1 MAGGKGGST
10 TSTVEV
16 PQYIEDAARRNLERA
31 DLISQIG
38 YVPYFGPDVA
48 AFTPQQ
54 EAAFAGTQQLAGAF
68 GTPTAANIGVPAP
81 QTFAGGVRGYSS
93 APMFEQ
99 AQFELGRRRPAQKAF
114 IDSLFIDPFSGA
126 FNPISTTPLDMGEVV
141 DTTTTTTPVT
151 TTTTTGVG
159 GGPTP
164 VIADDFGNRGGVKVV
179 NLGGTDFAIGGTA
192 LDLAG
197 QPVDS
202 LTDQELKY
210 LADLGLAG
218 TVDFGLNDGTTFV
231 PFGDQPV
238 FDEKGLDVS
247 EQNALRSR
255 INAIRNLENE
265 RNRQR
270 ASGYGAEAAS
280 TGQSVADLARAVEA
294 ERDQRFGVTRGGTAT
309 QYAGG
314 GIGDFYDPRAGAFGQ
329 ATATDIGEG
338 SFTADLTRSLTDP
351 NYNPEGTVLSRA
363 LGDISF
369 GNIFG
374 QPSQQAQN
382 RYIQEV
388 RQRQLASDN
397 AAQRR
402 ESELVNLISGVG
414 GQGLLDS
421 GVELAGDQ
429 TMALE
434 RQFGTLTTS
443 EVVDQANL
451 EQKSIPLGKGGKD
464 QTRKVLDK
472 AAQEGNLGAYVDSFM
487 DKYGGNLNQ
496 FQQDTGISNAVMKDI
511 EKIAA
516 AKGQ

>member
-1 MAGGKGGST
+1 MSGGKGGST

-31 DLISQIG
+31 DLISKIG

-68 GTPTAANIGVPAP
+68 GTPTTMDMGVPAP

-151 TTTTTGVG
+151 TTTTNGGG

-164 VIADDFGNRGGVKVV
+164 VIADDFGNRGGTSFTTYGGSQDVANQAVV
-179 NLGGTDFAIGGTA
+179 DAFADFGQQVSDAVATGGTVNVEDNPAFNAGIKAANENVVTTFETKDGKTVSKTRGSLTQSDINSASAADQGRLAAESMLAAGIRNVGAGFAQDDPTTGFLGGLQDA
-192 LDLAG
+192 
-197 QPVDS
+197 
-202 LTDQELKY
+202 Y
-210 LADLGLAG
+210 
-218 TVDFGLNDGTTFV
+218 
-231 PFGDQPV
+231 
-238 FDEKGLDVS
+238 
-247 EQNALRSR
+247 
-255 INAIRNLENE
+255 
-265 RNRQR
+265 
-270 ASGYGAEAAS
+270 GYIAQGPQ
-280 TGQSVADLARAVEA
+280 T
-294 ERDQRFGVTRGGTAT
+294 
-309 QYAGG
+309 
-314 GIGDFYDPRAGAFGQ
+314 I
-329 ATATDIGEG
+329 
-338 SFTADLTRSLTDP
+338 
-351 NYNPEGTVLSRA
+351 
-363 LGDISF
+363 LGDIF
-369 GNIFG
+369 GPTTA
-374 QPSQQAQN
+374 QTQA
-382 RYIQEV
+382 RLDAE
-388 RQRQLASDN
+388 RAARAAASEN

-402 ESELVNLISGVG
+402 ASELNRAIAEVG
-414 GQGLLDS
+414 GQELLDT
-421 GVELAGDQ
+421 GVQLAGDQ

-434 RQFGTLTTS
+434 RQFGTLTTT

-451 EQKSIPLGKGGKD
+451 DQKSIPLGKGGKK

-496 FQQDTGISNAVMKDI
+496 FQQDTGISSAVMKDI

-516 AKGQ
+516 AKG

>member
-151 TTTTTGVG
+151 TTTTSGGGGGG

-164 VIADDFGNRGGVKVV
+164 VIADDFGNRGGTSFTTYGGSQDVANQAIIDAFADYGKQITAGTAKPEDNPAFNAGIKAANENVV
-179 NLGGTDFAIGGTA
+179 TTFRTKSGDTVRKTRGSLTQSDINSASAADQGRLAAESMLAAGIRNVGAGFAQDDPTTGFLGGLQDAYGYIAQGPQTILGDVFSPTTA
-192 LDLAG
+192 QTQARLDA
-197 QPVDS
+197 
-202 LTDQELKY
+202 EI
-210 LADLGLAG
+210 AA
-218 TVDFGLNDGTTFV
+218 
-231 PFGDQPV
+231 
-238 FDEKGLDVS
+238 
-247 EQNALRSR
+247 
-255 INAIRNLENE
+255 
-265 RNRQR
+265 R
-270 ASGYGAEAAS
+270 AAAS
-280 TGQSVADLARAVEA
+280 E
-294 ERDQRFGVTRGGTAT
+294 
-309 QYAGG
+309 
-314 GIGDFYDPRAGAFGQ
+314 
-329 ATATDIGEG
+329 
-338 SFTADLTRSLTDP
+338 
-351 NYNPEGTVLSRA
+351 
-363 LGDISF
+363 
-369 GNIFG
+369 
-374 QPSQQAQN
+374 
-382 RYIQEV
+382 
-388 RQRQLASDN
+388 N

-402 ESELVNLISGVG
+402 ESELNRAIAEVG
-414 GQGLLDS
+414 GQELLDT
-421 GVELAGDQ
+421 GAQLAGDQ

-451 EQKSIPLGKGGKD
+451 DQKSIPLGKGGKD

-516 AKGQ
+516 AKG

>member
-31 DLISQIG
+31 DLISKIG

-68 GTPTAANIGVPAP
+68 GAPTAANIGVPAP

-126 FNPISTTPLDMGEVV
+126 FNPISTNPLDMGEVV

-164 VIADDFGNRGGVKVV
+164 VIADDFGNRGGTSFTTYGGSQDVANQAVV
-179 NLGGTDFAIGGTA
+179 DAFADYGARISAGEDVPPEDNPAFNAGIKAANENVVTTFRTKSGDTVRKTRGNLTQSDINSASAADQGRLAAESMLAAGIRNVGAGFAQDDPTTGFLGGLQDAYGYIAQGPQTILGDVFSPTTA
-192 LDLAG
+192 QTQARLDA
-197 QPVDS
+197 
-202 LTDQELKY
+202 EI
-210 LADLGLAG
+210 AA
-218 TVDFGLNDGTTFV
+218 
-231 PFGDQPV
+231 
-238 FDEKGLDVS
+238 
-247 EQNALRSR
+247 
-255 INAIRNLENE
+255 
-265 RNRQR
+265 R
-270 ASGYGAEAAS
+270 AAAS
-280 TGQSVADLARAVEA
+280 E
-294 ERDQRFGVTRGGTAT
+294 
-309 QYAGG
+309 
-314 GIGDFYDPRAGAFGQ
+314 
-329 ATATDIGEG
+329 
-338 SFTADLTRSLTDP
+338 
-351 NYNPEGTVLSRA
+351 
-363 LGDISF
+363 
-369 GNIFG
+369 
-374 QPSQQAQN
+374 
-382 RYIQEV
+382 
-388 RQRQLASDN
+388 N

-402 ESELVNLISGVG
+402 ESELNRAIAEVG
-414 GQGLLDS
+414 GQELLDT
-421 GVELAGDQ
+421 GAQLAGDQ
-429 TMALE
+429 LMALE

-487 DKYGGNLNQ
+487 DKYGSNLDQ
-496 FQQDTGISNAVMKDI
+496 FQQDTGISSAVMKDI
-511 EKIAA
+511 EKIAV
-516 AKGQ
+516 AKG

>member
-1 MAGGKGGST
+1 MSGGKGGST

-31 DLISQIG
+31 DLISKIG

-68 GTPTAANIGVPAP
+68 GTPTTMDMGVPAP

-151 TTTTTGVG
+151 TTTTNGGG

-164 VIADDFGNRGGVKVV
+164 VIADDFGNRGGTSFTTYGGSQDVANQAVV
-179 NLGGTDFAIGGTA
+179 DAFADFGQQVSDAVATGGTVNVEDNPAFNAGIKAANENVVTTFETKDGKTVSKTRGSLTQSDINSASAADQGRLAAESMLAAGIRNVGAGFAQDDPTTGFLGGLQDA
-192 LDLAG
+192 
-197 QPVDS
+197 
-202 LTDQELKY
+202 Y
-210 LADLGLAG
+210 
-218 TVDFGLNDGTTFV
+218 
-231 PFGDQPV
+231 
-238 FDEKGLDVS
+238 
-247 EQNALRSR
+247 
-255 INAIRNLENE
+255 
-265 RNRQR
+265 
-270 ASGYGAEAAS
+270 GYIAQGPQ
-280 TGQSVADLARAVEA
+280 T
-294 ERDQRFGVTRGGTAT
+294 
-309 QYAGG
+309 
-314 GIGDFYDPRAGAFGQ
+314 I
-329 ATATDIGEG
+329 
-338 SFTADLTRSLTDP
+338 
-351 NYNPEGTVLSRA
+351 
-363 LGDISF
+363 LGDIF
-369 GNIFG
+369 GPTTA
-374 QPSQQAQN
+374 QTQA
-382 RYIQEV
+382 RLDAE
-388 RQRQLASDN
+388 RAARAAASEN

-402 ESELVNLISGVG
+402 ASELNRAIAEVG
-414 GQGLLDS
+414 GQELLDT
-421 GVELAGDQ
+421 GVQLAGDQ

-434 RQFGTLTTS
+434 RQFGTLTTT

-451 EQKSIPLGKGGKD
+451 DQKSIPLGKGGKK

-496 FQQDTGISNAVMKDI
+496 FQQDTGISSAVMKDI

>member
-68 GTPTAANIGVPAP
+68 GTPTTMDMGVPAP

-141 DTTTTTTPVT
+141 DTTSTTAPVISTTPVT
-151 TTTTTGVG
+151 TTTGGG
-159 GGPTP
+159 GGPTR
-164 VIADDFGNRGGVKVV
+164 VIADDFGNRGGTSFTTYGGSQDVANQAVV
-179 NLGGTDFAIGGTA
+179 DAFADFGQQVSDAVATGGTVNVEDNPAFNAGIKAANENVVTTFRTKSGDTVRKTRGSLTQSDINSASAADQGRLAAESMLAAGIRNVGAGFAQDDPTTGFLGGLQDAYGYIAQGPQTILGDVFSPTTA
-192 LDLAG
+192 QTQARLDA
-197 QPVDS
+197 
-202 LTDQELKY
+202 EI
-210 LADLGLAG
+210 AA
-218 TVDFGLNDGTTFV
+218 
-231 PFGDQPV
+231 
-238 FDEKGLDVS
+238 
-247 EQNALRSR
+247 
-255 INAIRNLENE
+255 
-265 RNRQR
+265 R
-270 ASGYGAEAAS
+270 AAAS
-280 TGQSVADLARAVEA
+280 E
-294 ERDQRFGVTRGGTAT
+294 
-309 QYAGG
+309 
-314 GIGDFYDPRAGAFGQ
+314 
-329 ATATDIGEG
+329 
-338 SFTADLTRSLTDP
+338 
-351 NYNPEGTVLSRA
+351 
-363 LGDISF
+363 
-369 GNIFG
+369 
-374 QPSQQAQN
+374 
-382 RYIQEV
+382 
-388 RQRQLASDN
+388 N

-402 ESELVNLISGVG
+402 ENELNRAIAEVG
-414 GQGLLDS
+414 GQELLDT
-421 GVELAGDQ
+421 GAQLAGDQ
-429 TMALE
+429 IMALE

-451 EQKSIPLGKGGKD
+451 DQKSIPLGKGGKD

-487 DKYGGNLNQ
+487 DKYGSNLNQ
-496 FQQDTGISNAVMKDI
+496 FQQDTGISSAVMKDI

-516 AKGQ
+516 AKG

>member
-68 GTPTAANIGVPAP
+68 GTPTTMDMGVPAP

-126 FNPISTTPLDMGEVV
+126 FNPISTNPLDMGEVV

-151 TTTTTGVG
+151 TTTTTVGGG
-159 GGPTP
+159 GGPTR
-164 VIADDFGNRGGVKVV
+164 VIADDFGNRGGTSFTTYGGSQDVANQAIIDAFADYGKQITAGTAKPEDNPAFNAGIKAANENVV
-179 NLGGTDFAIGGTA
+179 TTFRTKSGDTVRKTRGSLTQSDINSASAADQGRLAAESMLAAGIRNVGAGFAQDDPTTGFLGGLQDAYGYIAQGPQTILGDVFSPTTA
-192 LDLAG
+192 QTQARLDA
-197 QPVDS
+197 
-202 LTDQELKY
+202 EI
-210 LADLGLAG
+210 AA
-218 TVDFGLNDGTTFV
+218 
-231 PFGDQPV
+231 
-238 FDEKGLDVS
+238 
-247 EQNALRSR
+247 
-255 INAIRNLENE
+255 
-265 RNRQR
+265 R
-270 ASGYGAEAAS
+270 AAAS
-280 TGQSVADLARAVEA
+280 E
-294 ERDQRFGVTRGGTAT
+294 
-309 QYAGG
+309 
-314 GIGDFYDPRAGAFGQ
+314 
-329 ATATDIGEG
+329 
-338 SFTADLTRSLTDP
+338 
-351 NYNPEGTVLSRA
+351 
-363 LGDISF
+363 
-369 GNIFG
+369 
-374 QPSQQAQN
+374 
-382 RYIQEV
+382 
-388 RQRQLASDN
+388 N

-402 ESELVNLISGVG
+402 ESELNRAIAEVG
-414 GQGLLDS
+414 GQELLDT
-421 GVELAGDQ
+421 GAQLAGDQ

-451 EQKSIPLGKGGKD
+451 DQKSIPLGKGGKD

-516 AKGQ
+516 AKG

>member
-68 GTPTAANIGVPAP
+68 GTPTTMDMGVPAP

-151 TTTTTGVG
+151 TTTTSGGGGGG

-164 VIADDFGNRGGVKVV
+164 VIADDFGNRGGTSFTTYGGSQDVANQAIIDAFADYGKQITAGTAKPEDNPAFNAGIKAANENVV
-179 NLGGTDFAIGGTA
+179 TTFRTKSGDTVRKTRGSLTQSDINSASAADQGRLAAESMLAAGIRNVGAGFAQDDPTTGFLGGLQDAYGYIAQGPQTILGDVFSPTTA
-192 LDLAG
+192 QTQARLDA
-197 QPVDS
+197 
-202 LTDQELKY
+202 EI
-210 LADLGLAG
+210 AA
-218 TVDFGLNDGTTFV
+218 
-231 PFGDQPV
+231 
-238 FDEKGLDVS
+238 
-247 EQNALRSR
+247 
-255 INAIRNLENE
+255 
-265 RNRQR
+265 R
-270 ASGYGAEAAS
+270 AAAS
-280 TGQSVADLARAVEA
+280 E
-294 ERDQRFGVTRGGTAT
+294 
-309 QYAGG
+309 
-314 GIGDFYDPRAGAFGQ
+314 
-329 ATATDIGEG
+329 
-338 SFTADLTRSLTDP
+338 
-351 NYNPEGTVLSRA
+351 
-363 LGDISF
+363 
-369 GNIFG
+369 
-374 QPSQQAQN
+374 
-382 RYIQEV
+382 
-388 RQRQLASDN
+388 N

-402 ESELVNLISGVG
+402 ESELNRAIAEVG
-414 GQGLLDS
+414 GQEPLDT
-421 GVELAGDQ
+421 GAQLAGDQ

-451 EQKSIPLGKGGKD
+451 DQKSIPLGKGGKD

>member
-68 GTPTAANIGVPAP
+68 GTPTTMDMGVPAP

-151 TTTTTGVG
+151 TTTTSGGGGGG

-164 VIADDFGNRGGVKVV
+164 VIADDFGNRGGTSFTTYGGSQDVANQAIIDAFADYGKQITAGTAKPEDNPAFNAGIKAANENVV
-179 NLGGTDFAIGGTA
+179 TTFRTKSGDTVRKTRGSLTQSDINSASAADQGRLAAESMLAAGIRNVGAGFAQDDPTTGFLGGLQDAYGYIAQGPQTILGDVFSPTTA
-192 LDLAG
+192 QTQARLDA
-197 QPVDS
+197 
-202 LTDQELKY
+202 EI
-210 LADLGLAG
+210 AA
-218 TVDFGLNDGTTFV
+218 
-231 PFGDQPV
+231 
-238 FDEKGLDVS
+238 
-247 EQNALRSR
+247 
-255 INAIRNLENE
+255 
-265 RNRQR
+265 R
-270 ASGYGAEAAS
+270 AAAS
-280 TGQSVADLARAVEA
+280 E
-294 ERDQRFGVTRGGTAT
+294 
-309 QYAGG
+309 
-314 GIGDFYDPRAGAFGQ
+314 
-329 ATATDIGEG
+329 
-338 SFTADLTRSLTDP
+338 
-351 NYNPEGTVLSRA
+351 
-363 LGDISF
+363 
-369 GNIFG
+369 
-374 QPSQQAQN
+374 
-382 RYIQEV
+382 
-388 RQRQLASDN
+388 N

-402 ESELVNLISGVG
+402 ESELNRAIAEVG
-414 GQGLLDS
+414 GQELLDT
-421 GVELAGDQ
+421 GAQLAGDQ

-451 EQKSIPLGKGGKD
+451 DQKSIPLGKGGKD

>member
-68 GTPTAANIGVPAP
+68 GTPTTMDMGVPAP

-151 TTTTTGVG
+151 TTTTSGGGGGG

-164 VIADDFGNRGGVKVV
+164 VIADDFGNRGGTSFTTYGGSQDVANQAIIDAFADYGKQITAGTAKPEDNPAFNAGIKAANENVV
-179 NLGGTDFAIGGTA
+179 TTFRTKSGDTVRKTRGSLTQSDINSASAADQGRLAAESMLAAGIRNVGAGFAQDDPTTGFLGGLQDAYGYIAQGPQTILGDVFSPTTA
-192 LDLAG
+192 QTQARLDA
-197 QPVDS
+197 
-202 LTDQELKY
+202 EI
-210 LADLGLAG
+210 AA
-218 TVDFGLNDGTTFV
+218 
-231 PFGDQPV
+231 
-238 FDEKGLDVS
+238 
-247 EQNALRSR
+247 
-255 INAIRNLENE
+255 
-265 RNRQR
+265 R
-270 ASGYGAEAAS
+270 AAAS
-280 TGQSVADLARAVEA
+280 E
-294 ERDQRFGVTRGGTAT
+294 
-309 QYAGG
+309 
-314 GIGDFYDPRAGAFGQ
+314 
-329 ATATDIGEG
+329 
-338 SFTADLTRSLTDP
+338 
-351 NYNPEGTVLSRA
+351 
-363 LGDISF
+363 
-369 GNIFG
+369 
-374 QPSQQAQN
+374 
-382 RYIQEV
+382 
-388 RQRQLASDN
+388 N

-402 ESELVNLISGVG
+402 ESELNRAIAEVG
-414 GQGLLDS
+414 GQELLDT
-421 GVELAGDQ
+421 GAQLAGDQ

-451 EQKSIPLGKGGKD
+451 DQKSIPLGKGGKD

-516 AKGQ
+516 AKG

>member
-1 MAGGKGGST
+1 MSGGKGGST

-68 GTPTAANIGVPAP
+68 GTPTTMDMGVPAP

-141 DTTTTTTPVT
+141 DTTSTTAPVISTTPVT
-151 TTTTTGVG
+151 TTTGGG
-159 GGPTP
+159 GGPTR
-164 VIADDFGNRGGVKVV
+164 VIADDFGNRGGTSFTTYGGSQDVANQAVV
-179 NLGGTDFAIGGTA
+179 DAFADFGQQVSDAVATGGTVNVEDNPAFNAGIKAANENVVTTFRTKSGDTVRKTRGSLTQSDINSASAADQGRLAAESMLAAGIRNVGAGFAQDDPTTGFLGGLQDAYGYIAQGPQTILGDVFSPTTA
-192 LDLAG
+192 QTQARLDA
-197 QPVDS
+197 
-202 LTDQELKY
+202 EI
-210 LADLGLAG
+210 AA
-218 TVDFGLNDGTTFV
+218 
-231 PFGDQPV
+231 
-238 FDEKGLDVS
+238 
-247 EQNALRSR
+247 
-255 INAIRNLENE
+255 
-265 RNRQR
+265 R
-270 ASGYGAEAAS
+270 AAAS
-280 TGQSVADLARAVEA
+280 E
-294 ERDQRFGVTRGGTAT
+294 
-309 QYAGG
+309 
-314 GIGDFYDPRAGAFGQ
+314 
-329 ATATDIGEG
+329 
-338 SFTADLTRSLTDP
+338 
-351 NYNPEGTVLSRA
+351 
-363 LGDISF
+363 
-369 GNIFG
+369 
-374 QPSQQAQN
+374 
-382 RYIQEV
+382 
-388 RQRQLASDN
+388 N

-402 ESELVNLISGVG
+402 ENELNRAIAEVG
-414 GQGLLDS
+414 GQELLDT
-421 GVELAGDQ
+421 GAQLAGDQ
-429 TMALE
+429 IMALE

-451 EQKSIPLGKGGKD
+451 DQKSIPLGKGGKD

-487 DKYGGNLNQ
+487 DKYGSNLNQ
-496 FQQDTGISNAVMKDI
+496 FQQDTGISSAVMKDI

-516 AKGQ
+516 AKG

>member
-68 GTPTAANIGVPAP
+68 GTPTTMDMGVPAP

-151 TTTTTGVG
+151 TTTTSGGGGGG

-164 VIADDFGNRGGVKVV
+164 VIADDFGNRGGTSFTTYGGSQDVANQAIIDAFADYGKQITAGTAKPEDNPAFNAGIKAANENVV
-179 NLGGTDFAIGGTA
+179 TTFRTKSGDTVRKTRGSLTQSDINSASAADQGRLAAESMLAAGIRNVGAGFAQDDPTTGFLGGLQDAYGYIAQGPQTILGDVFSPTTA
-192 LDLAG
+192 QTQARLDA
-197 QPVDS
+197 
-202 LTDQELKY
+202 EI
-210 LADLGLAG
+210 AA
-218 TVDFGLNDGTTFV
+218 
-231 PFGDQPV
+231 
-238 FDEKGLDVS
+238 
-247 EQNALRSR
+247 
-255 INAIRNLENE
+255 
-265 RNRQR
+265 R
-270 ASGYGAEAAS
+270 AAAS
-280 TGQSVADLARAVEA
+280 E
-294 ERDQRFGVTRGGTAT
+294 
-309 QYAGG
+309 
-314 GIGDFYDPRAGAFGQ
+314 
-329 ATATDIGEG
+329 
-338 SFTADLTRSLTDP
+338 
-351 NYNPEGTVLSRA
+351 
-363 LGDISF
+363 
-369 GNIFG
+369 
-374 QPSQQAQN
+374 
-382 RYIQEV
+382 
-388 RQRQLASDN
+388 N

-402 ESELVNLISGVG
+402 ESELNRAIAEVG
-414 GQGLLDS
+414 GQELLDT
-421 GVELAGDQ
+421 GAQLAGDQ

-451 EQKSIPLGKGGKD
+451 DQKSIPLGKGGKD

-472 AAQEGNLGAYVDSFM
+472 AAQEGNLGAYVDSLM
-487 DKYGGNLNQ
+487 DKYGGNFNQ

>member
-68 GTPTAANIGVPAP
+68 GTPTTMDMGVPAP

-151 TTTTTGVG
+151 TTTTSGGGGGG

-164 VIADDFGNRGGVKVV
+164 VIADDFGNRGGTSFTTYGGSQDVANQAIIDAFADYGKQITAGTAKPEDNPAFNAGIKAANENVV
-179 NLGGTDFAIGGTA
+179 TTFRTKSGDTVRKTRGSLTQSDINSASAADQGRLAAESMLAAGIRNVGAGFAQDDPTTGFLGGLQDAYGYIAQGPQTILGDVFSPTTA
-192 LDLAG
+192 QTQARLDA
-197 QPVDS
+197 
-202 LTDQELKY
+202 EI
-210 LADLGLAG
+210 AA
-218 TVDFGLNDGTTFV
+218 
-231 PFGDQPV
+231 
-238 FDEKGLDVS
+238 
-247 EQNALRSR
+247 
-255 INAIRNLENE
+255 
-265 RNRQR
+265 R
-270 ASGYGAEAAS
+270 AAAS
-280 TGQSVADLARAVEA
+280 E
-294 ERDQRFGVTRGGTAT
+294 
-309 QYAGG
+309 
-314 GIGDFYDPRAGAFGQ
+314 
-329 ATATDIGEG
+329 
-338 SFTADLTRSLTDP
+338 
-351 NYNPEGTVLSRA
+351 
-363 LGDISF
+363 
-369 GNIFG
+369 
-374 QPSQQAQN
+374 
-382 RYIQEV
+382 
-388 RQRQLASDN
+388 N

-402 ESELVNLISGVG
+402 ESELNRAIAEVG
-414 GQGLLDS
+414 GQELLDT
-421 GVELAGDQ
+421 GAQLAGDQ
-429 TMALE
+429 TLALE

-451 EQKSIPLGKGGKD
+451 DQKSIPLGKGGKD

-496 FQQDTGISNAVMKDI
+496 FQQATGISNAVMKDI

>member
-68 GTPTAANIGVPAP
+68 GTPTTMDMGVPAP

-151 TTTTTGVG
+151 TTTTSGGGGGG

-164 VIADDFGNRGGVKVV
+164 VIADDFGNRGGTSFTTYGGSQDVANQAIIDAFADYGKQITAGTAKPEDNPAFNAGIKAANENVV
-179 NLGGTDFAIGGTA
+179 TTFRTKSGDTVRKTRGSLTQSDINSASAADQGRLAAESMLAAGIRNVGAGFAQDDPTTGFLGGLQDAYGYIAQGPQTILGDVFSPTTA
-192 LDLAG
+192 QTQARLDA
-197 QPVDS
+197 
-202 LTDQELKY
+202 EI
-210 LADLGLAG
+210 AA
-218 TVDFGLNDGTTFV
+218 
-231 PFGDQPV
+231 
-238 FDEKGLDVS
+238 
-247 EQNALRSR
+247 
-255 INAIRNLENE
+255 
-265 RNRQR
+265 R
-270 ASGYGAEAAS
+270 AAAS
-280 TGQSVADLARAVEA
+280 E
-294 ERDQRFGVTRGGTAT
+294 
-309 QYAGG
+309 
-314 GIGDFYDPRAGAFGQ
+314 
-329 ATATDIGEG
+329 
-338 SFTADLTRSLTDP
+338 
-351 NYNPEGTVLSRA
+351 
-363 LGDISF
+363 
-369 GNIFG
+369 
-374 QPSQQAQN
+374 
-382 RYIQEV
+382 
-388 RQRQLASDN
+388 N

-402 ESELVNLISGVG
+402 ESELNRAIAEVG
-414 GQGLLDS
+414 GQELLDT
-421 GVELAGDQ
+421 GAQLAGDQ
-429 TMALE
+429 IMALE

-451 EQKSIPLGKGGKD
+451 DQKSIPLGKGGKD

>member
-68 GTPTAANIGVPAP
+68 GTPTTMDMGVPAP

-126 FNPISTTPLDMGEVV
+126 FNPISTNPLDMGEVV

-151 TTTTTGVG
+151 TTTTSGGGGGG

-164 VIADDFGNRGGVKVV
+164 VIADDFGNRGGTSFTTYGGSQDVANQAIIDAFADYGKQITAGTAKPEDNPAFNAGIKAANENVV
-179 NLGGTDFAIGGTA
+179 TTFRTKSGDTVRKTRGSLTQSDINSASAADQGRLAAESMLAAGIRNVGAGFAQDDPTTGFLGGLQDAYGYIAQGPQTILGDVFSPTTA
-192 LDLAG
+192 QTQARLDA
-197 QPVDS
+197 
-202 LTDQELKY
+202 EI
-210 LADLGLAG
+210 AA
-218 TVDFGLNDGTTFV
+218 
-231 PFGDQPV
+231 
-238 FDEKGLDVS
+238 
-247 EQNALRSR
+247 
-255 INAIRNLENE
+255 
-265 RNRQR
+265 R
-270 ASGYGAEAAS
+270 AAAS
-280 TGQSVADLARAVEA
+280 E
-294 ERDQRFGVTRGGTAT
+294 
-309 QYAGG
+309 
-314 GIGDFYDPRAGAFGQ
+314 
-329 ATATDIGEG
+329 
-338 SFTADLTRSLTDP
+338 
-351 NYNPEGTVLSRA
+351 
-363 LGDISF
+363 
-369 GNIFG
+369 
-374 QPSQQAQN
+374 
-382 RYIQEV
+382 
-388 RQRQLASDN
+388 N

-402 ESELVNLISGVG
+402 ESELNRAIAEVG
-414 GQGLLDS
+414 GQELLDT
-421 GVELAGDQ
+421 GAQLAGDQ

-451 EQKSIPLGKGGKD
+451 DQKSIPLGKGGKD

-496 FQQDTGISNAVMKDI
+496 FQQDTGISNAVLKDI
-511 EKIAA
+511 EKISA

>member
-68 GTPTAANIGVPAP
+68 GTPTTMDMGVPAP

-151 TTTTTGVG
+151 TTTTSGGGGGG

-164 VIADDFGNRGGVKVV
+164 VIADDFGNRGGTSFTTYGGSQDVANQAVV
-179 NLGGTDFAIGGTA
+179 DAFDDFGQQVSDAVATGGTVNVEDNPAFNAGIKAANENVVTTFRTKSGDTVRKTRGSLTQSDINSASAADQGRLAAEAMLAAGLRNVGAGFAQDDPTTGFLGGLQDAYGYISQGPQTILGDVFSPTTA
-192 LDLAG
+192 QTQARLDA
-197 QPVDS
+197 
-202 LTDQELKY
+202 EI
-210 LADLGLAG
+210 AA
-218 TVDFGLNDGTTFV
+218 
-231 PFGDQPV
+231 
-238 FDEKGLDVS
+238 
-247 EQNALRSR
+247 
-255 INAIRNLENE
+255 
-265 RNRQR
+265 R
-270 ASGYGAEAAS
+270 AAAS
-280 TGQSVADLARAVEA
+280 E
-294 ERDQRFGVTRGGTAT
+294 
-309 QYAGG
+309 
-314 GIGDFYDPRAGAFGQ
+314 
-329 ATATDIGEG
+329 
-338 SFTADLTRSLTDP
+338 
-351 NYNPEGTVLSRA
+351 
-363 LGDISF
+363 
-369 GNIFG
+369 
-374 QPSQQAQN
+374 
-382 RYIQEV
+382 
-388 RQRQLASDN
+388 N

-402 ESELVNLISGVG
+402 ESELNRAIAEVG
-414 GQGLLDS
+414 GQELLDT
-421 GVELAGDQ
+421 GAQLAGDQ

-451 EQKSIPLGKGGKD
+451 EQKSIPLEKGGKD

-487 DKYGGNLNQ
+487 DKYGGNLNK
-496 FQQDTGISNAVMKDI
+496 FREDTGISSAVIKDI

-516 AKGQ
+516 AKG

>member
-31 DLISQIG
+31 DLISKIG

-68 GTPTAANIGVPAP
+68 GAPTAANIGVPAP

-126 FNPISTTPLDMGEVV
+126 FNPISTNPLDMGEVV

-164 VIADDFGNRGGVKVV
+164 VIADDFGNRGGTSFTTYGGSQDVANQAVV
-179 NLGGTDFAIGGTA
+179 DAFADYGARISAGEDVPPEDNPAFNAGIKAANENVVTTFRTKSGDTVRKTRGNLTQSDINSASAADQGRLAAESMLAAGIRNVGAGFAQDDPTTGFLGGLQDAYGYIAQGPQTILGDVFSPTTA
-192 LDLAG
+192 QTQARLDA
-197 QPVDS
+197 
-202 LTDQELKY
+202 EI
-210 LADLGLAG
+210 AA
-218 TVDFGLNDGTTFV
+218 
-231 PFGDQPV
+231 
-238 FDEKGLDVS
+238 
-247 EQNALRSR
+247 
-255 INAIRNLENE
+255 
-265 RNRQR
+265 R
-270 ASGYGAEAAS
+270 AAAS
-280 TGQSVADLARAVEA
+280 E
-294 ERDQRFGVTRGGTAT
+294 
-309 QYAGG
+309 
-314 GIGDFYDPRAGAFGQ
+314 
-329 ATATDIGEG
+329 
-338 SFTADLTRSLTDP
+338 
-351 NYNPEGTVLSRA
+351 
-363 LGDISF
+363 
-369 GNIFG
+369 
-374 QPSQQAQN
+374 
-382 RYIQEV
+382 
-388 RQRQLASDN
+388 N

-402 ESELVNLISGVG
+402 ESELNRAIAEVG
-414 GQGLLDS
+414 GQELLDT
-421 GVELAGDQ
+421 GAQLAGDQ
-429 TMALE
+429 LMALE

-487 DKYGGNLNQ
+487 DKYGSNLDQ
-496 FQQDTGISNAVMKDI
+496 FQQDTGISSAVMKDI
-511 EKIAA
+511 EKIAV

>member
-68 GTPTAANIGVPAP
+68 GTPTTMDMGVPAP

-164 VIADDFGNRGGVKVV
+164 VIADDFGNRGGTSFTTYGGSQDVANQAIIDAFADYGKQITAGTAKPEDNPAFNAGIKAANENVV
-179 NLGGTDFAIGGTA
+179 TTFRTKSGDTVRKTRGSLTQSDINSASAADQGRLAAESMLAAGIRNVGAGFAQDDPTTGFLGGLQDAYGYIAQGPQTILGDVFSPTTA
-192 LDLAG
+192 QTQARLDA
-197 QPVDS
+197 
-202 LTDQELKY
+202 EI
-210 LADLGLAG
+210 AA
-218 TVDFGLNDGTTFV
+218 
-231 PFGDQPV
+231 
-238 FDEKGLDVS
+238 
-247 EQNALRSR
+247 
-255 INAIRNLENE
+255 
-265 RNRQR
+265 R
-270 ASGYGAEAAS
+270 AAAS
-280 TGQSVADLARAVEA
+280 E
-294 ERDQRFGVTRGGTAT
+294 
-309 QYAGG
+309 
-314 GIGDFYDPRAGAFGQ
+314 
-329 ATATDIGEG
+329 
-338 SFTADLTRSLTDP
+338 
-351 NYNPEGTVLSRA
+351 
-363 LGDISF
+363 
-369 GNIFG
+369 
-374 QPSQQAQN
+374 
-382 RYIQEV
+382 
-388 RQRQLASDN
+388 N

-402 ESELVNLISGVG
+402 ESELNRAIAEVG
-414 GQGLLDS
+414 GQELLDT
-421 GVELAGDQ
+421 GAQLAGDQ

-451 EQKSIPLGKGGKD
+451 DQKSIPLGKGGKD

-516 AKGQ
+516 AKG

>member
-48 AFTPQQ
+48 AFSPQQ

-99 AQFELGRRRPAQKAF
+99 AQYELGRRRPAQKAF
-114 IDSLFIDPFSGA
+114 IDSLFIDPYSGA
-126 FNPISTTPLDMGEVV
+126 FGSGYYVPPPVVIDDNLV
-141 DTTTTTTPVT
+141 DTTTTNVDDT
-151 TTTTTGVG
+151 TTTTNTGFNGTNTGISTV
-159 GGPTP
+159 T
-164 VIADDFGNRGGVKVV
+164 DDGVKVV

-247 EQNALRSR
+247 EQNALRNR

-265 RNRQR
+265 RNRER

-314 GIGDFYDPRAGAFGQ
+314 GIADYYDPRAGAFGQ

-338 SFTADLTRSLTDP
+338 SFAADLTRSLTDP
-351 NYNPEGTVLSRA
+351 NYDPQGTVLSRA
-363 LGDISF
+363 LGDIF
-369 GNIFG
+369 GSTSP
-374 QPSQQAQN
+374 QTQA
-382 RYIQEV
+382 RLDAEIAA
-388 RQRQLASDN
+388 RAAASDN
-397 AAQRR
+397 ARQRR
-402 ESELVNLISGVG
+402 ASELSGLIQSVG
-414 GQGLLDS
+414 GQELLDS
-421 GVELAGDQ
+421 GFEGSGSQ
-429 TMALE
+429 RMSLE

-451 EQKSIPLGKGGKD
+451 DQKSIPLGKGGKG

-487 DKYGGNLNQ
+487 DKYGGNLNK
-496 FQQDTGISNAVMKDI
+496 FQQDTGISSAVMKDI

-516 AKGQ
+516 AKG